1 MRRHQGWRISPK
13 GGCRSTGH
21 NAVPGPILLL
31 GANGQLGTELRRSL
45 APLGELVAA
54 TRRGIL
60 PDGTACERA
69 DFDLPETLPALL
81 ERIAPAIVVN
91 AAAYTAVDRAEEE
104 PDAADRAN
112 ARAPAALAAACAD
125 LDALLVHYSTDY
137 VFDGTGDR
145 PLREEDAV
153 APLGAYGRSKLE
165 GERAIGRSGCR
176 HLVLRTAWV
185 YALHGQNFLRTM
197 LRVGAERE
205 HLRVVADQVGSPTP
219 AWLIADATAAILRQ
233 GVSGSGVRHLV
244 AGGRTSWHGFAEEIF
259 AQAHARGMLQRIPRV
274 EAITTG
280 EYPTPAPRP
289 AWSVLDSSRLVQEYG
304 LALPHW
310 RQALADTLDRG
321 A

>member
-1 MRRHQGWRISPK
+1 MSE
-13 GGCRSTGH
+13 
-21 NAVPGPILLL
+21 VPGRILLL

-45 APLGELVAA
+45 VPVGELVPA
-54 TRRGIL
+54 TRRGVL
-60 PDGTACERA
+60 PDGTPCERA
-69 DFDLPETLPALL
+69 DFDHPETLPALV

-91 AAAYTAVDRAEEE
+91 AAAYTAVDRAEQE

-112 ARAPAALAAACAD
+112 AQAPAALAAACVVH
-125 LDALLVHYSTDY
+125 DALLVHYSTDY

-145 PLREEDAV
+145 PLREDDPT

-165 GERAIGRSGCR
+165 GERAIGQAGCH
-176 HLVLRTAWV
+176 HLILRTAWV

-205 HLRVVADQVGSPTP
+205 RLRVVADQLGSPTP

-233 GVSGSGVRHLV
+233 GLVESGVRHLV
-244 AGGRTSWHGFAEEIF
+244 AGGRTSWHGFAEAIF
-259 AQAHARGMLQRIPRV
+259 GQAHARGLLERVPRV
-274 EAITTG
+274 EAIATS

-289 AWSVLDSSRLVQEYG
+289 AWSVLDSSRLAAEYG
-304 LALPHW
+304 LELPDW
-310 RQALADTLDRG
+310 RQALAETLDRG

>member
-1 MRRHQGWRISPK
+1 M
-13 GGCRSTGH
+13 
-21 NAVPGPILLL
+21 PGRILLL

-45 APLGELVAA
+45 APLGDLAVA
-54 TRRGIL
+54 TRSGVL
-60 PDGTACERA
+60 PDGTTCERA
-69 DFDLPETLPALL
+69 DFDHPGTLQALV
-81 ERIAPAIVVN
+81 ERIAPGIVVN

-112 ARAPAALAAACAD
+112 AQAPGALAAACAVR
-125 LDALLVHYSTDY
+125 DALLVHYSTDY

-145 PLREEDAV
+145 PLREDDPT

-197 LRVGAERE
+197 LRIGAERE
-205 HLRVVADQVGSPTP
+205 SLRVVADQVGSPTP
-219 AWLIADATAAILRQ
+219 AWMIADATAAILRQ
-233 GVSGSGVRHLV
+233 GVAGSGVRHLV

-259 AQAHARGMLQRIPRV
+259 AQAHARGLLQRVPRV
-274 EAITTG
+274 DAITTS

-289 AWSVLDSSRLVQEYG
+289 AWSVLDSSRLVGEYG
-304 LALPHW
+304 LALPDW
-310 RQALADTLDRG
+310 RRALSETLDRG